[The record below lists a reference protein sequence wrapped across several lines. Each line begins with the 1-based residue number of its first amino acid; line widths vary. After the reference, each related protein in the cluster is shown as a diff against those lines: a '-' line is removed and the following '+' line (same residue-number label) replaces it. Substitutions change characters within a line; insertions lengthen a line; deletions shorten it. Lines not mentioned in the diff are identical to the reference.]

1 MKMKREHTIRIA
13 GGLLCSL
20 SLVAL
25 SGEYRVG
32 PIAFTNENP
41 FDYPQF
47 SPATGYLHAITFEVT
62 NCVRSLDIICDND
75 STNGVSL
82 STSFSEPLHLV
93 QYPKFWP
100 GGSYG
105 IIASI
110 HTNLAGV
117 FPGTDDGDRFSP
129 STHDGGSD
137 ELIYSCSFSNPAGH
151 LIKTDAQVLSGH
163 TGYQSNS
170 ASVLTPLFGYAL
182 SGPDDFELF
191 RANKTLV
198 GQFYIYYQ
206 YETTP
211 LRPEI
216 AGVSLSNSEIRVE
229 IQNISLGSSNTL
241 QRSFDLL
248 SPDWTDAGVFLG
260 NGWKTNW
267 NETIR
272 SGWTSL
278 FYRVLSK

>member
-1 MKMKREHTIRIA
+1 MKIEYTIQIA
-13 GGLLCSL
+13 AGLICGL
-20 SLVAL
+20 SLAAL
-25 SGEYRVG
+25 PGEYRVG
-32 PIAFTNENP
+32 PIAFTNEIP
-41 FDYPQF
+41 FGYPQF
-47 SPATGYLHAITFEVT
+47 PPATGYLHAITFEVT

-75 STNGVSL
+75 STNEVRL
-82 STSFSEPLHLV
+82 STSFSESLLLV

-100 GGSYG
+100 AGSYG

-110 HTNLAGV
+110 HTNLVGV
-117 FPGTDDGDRFSP
+117 FPGTDDGDRLFP
-129 STHDGGSD
+129 LTHDGGSD

-170 ASVLTPLFGYAL
+170 ASVLSPLFGYGL
-182 SGPDDFELF
+182 GSPDDFEVF
-191 RANKTLV
+191 RTNKTLV
-198 GQFYIYYQ
+198 GQFYVYYR

-216 AGVSLSNSEIRVE
+216 ASMSLSNSEIRIEV
-229 IQNISLGSSNTL
+229 QNISLGSSNTI
-241 QRSFDLL
+241 QRSFDLI
-248 SPDWTDAGVFLG
+248 SHDWTDAGVFLG
-260 NGWKTNW
+260 TGWKTNW

-272 SGWTSL
+272 SEWTSV